1 MFTWNEDMVRFMRD
15 AGAYN
20 RDYYARLAAWMAPY
34 LSPEDHLC
42 DAGCGL
48 GFLSLELIN
57 YVNHITA
64 VDCSELA
71 LNVLRENA
79 SNQQNIT
86 TICGNINHFTPQ
98 QKYDDMVFSFFGKME
113 EIWRI
118 AKAQCRGNVF
128 VFKRN
133 YVNRRFSV
141 GECAAGD
148 DSFQN
153 AVTWLGENGVPFA
166 AESLSL
172 EMGQPLRSRE
182 EARQFFALY
191 HRGDVSDITDDFLH
205 ERLVETGREDF
216 PLYLPQRRE
225 VGCLRFASADLPEE

>member
-34 LSPEDHLC
+34 LSPEDHTC

-64 VDCSELA
+64 VDSSELA

-79 SNQQNIT
+79 SDQQNIT
-86 TICGNINHFTPQ
+86 TICGNINHFTPR

-113 EIWRI
+113 EISQI
-118 AKAQCRGNVF
+118 AKAQCRGTVF
-128 VFKRN
+128 VFKKN
-133 YVNRRFSV
+133 YVNHRFTA
-141 GECAAGD
+141 GEYPVGD
-148 DSFQN
+148 DSFEN
-153 AVTWLGENGVPFA
+153 AVKWLTERGIPY
-166 AESLSL
+166 ESDTLLL

-182 EARQFFALY
+182 EARRFFALY

>member
-15 AGAYN
+15 AGTYN
-20 RDYYARLAAWMAPY
+20 RGYYTRLAAWMAPY

-48 GFLSLELIN
+48 GFLTLELSH

-64 VDCSELA
+64 VDRSELA
-71 LNVLRENA
+71 LRVLRETL

-86 TICGNINHFTPQ
+86 AISGNINSFTPS
-98 QKYDDMVFSFFGKME
+98 QKYDAMVFSFFGKME

-182 EARQFFALY
+182 EAHHFFALY

-225 VGCLRFASADLPEE
+225 VGCLRFASADLPEG